1 MAKKMELIA
10 GIPRMTDESASP
22 TIYDQTLKV
31 VAAAPGA
38 GEILGPITAGTPV
51 TLPSGKTYTANEL
64 EVYLDGD
71 RLKPVFDYNHASST
85 TVTFTFQIIVGD
97 VIRFRVDRGA

>member
-1 MAKKMELIA
+1 MAKKLELVL

-22 TIYDQTLKV
+22 AIYDETLKV
-31 VAAAPGA
+31 VASGAGA
-38 GEILGPITAGTPV
+38 GEINGPITAGVPV
-51 TLPSGKTYTANEL
+51 TLPSGKTYTSNEL

-85 TVTFTFQIIVGD
+85 TITFTFQLLVGD
-97 VIRFRVDRGA
+97 VIRLRIDRSA